1 MGLVAWILT
10 LMERNEELT
19 VTTIQ
24 AFPVLEKE
32 PHIPP
37 LILFI
42 VMTISRHI
50 SVPYRWTSMDGFL
63 NVSETHKHFNV
74 SDRRARGTK
83 VIPFFFCKVPS

>member
-37 LILFI
+37 LILSSNDNI
-42 VMTISRHI
+42 
-50 SVPYRWTSMDGFL
+50 
-63 NVSETHKHFNV
+63 
-74 SDRRARGTK
+74 
-83 VIPFFFCKVPS
+83 